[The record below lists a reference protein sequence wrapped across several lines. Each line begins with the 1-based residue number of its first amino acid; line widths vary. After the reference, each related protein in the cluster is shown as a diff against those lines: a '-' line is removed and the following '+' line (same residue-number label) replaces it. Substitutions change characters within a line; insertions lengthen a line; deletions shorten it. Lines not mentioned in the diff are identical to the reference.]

1 MYIVL
6 KNRKKI
12 DREYL
17 SILVDISFHHR
28 FLFLRLIGF
37 LNFFQLNK
45 FKVVI
50 EKNIL
55 FSRIDE
61 EFFSF
66 PSISRISQ
74 LFSVK
79 QIQSCR
85 WEKYIILK
93 NRKSID
99 RREYL
104 SILIDI
110 SFHHPFL
117 RLVEDLWRSMKFLL
131 ILLNRFKIVEEN
143 ILFSRIERGSIENI
157 CQYWLISYF
166 TILPLVRS
174 I

>member
-66 PSISRISQ
+66 PSISWISQ

-143 ILFSRIERGSIENI
+143 ILFSRKRIDREYLSI
-157 CQYWLISYF
+157 LIDISF
-166 TILPLVRS
+166 HHPFLPLVGS